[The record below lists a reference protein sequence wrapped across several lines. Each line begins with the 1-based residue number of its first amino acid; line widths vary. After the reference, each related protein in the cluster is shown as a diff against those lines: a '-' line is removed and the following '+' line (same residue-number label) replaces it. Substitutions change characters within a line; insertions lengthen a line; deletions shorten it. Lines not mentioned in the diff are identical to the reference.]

1 MSSSYFSNFSSIVYN
16 LEDNA
21 YSSQLV
27 TNILQRSAFL
37 KEVSENSAIAY
48 EYYVKDSDTPEI
60 IAHKLYGSANRH
72 WIVLL
77 YNKIINPYYEF
88 PMSQTKFDK
97 YIENKY
103 GYNVYTA
110 QSTFHHYEKR
120 IVKDHYEFNTLKYTN
135 TEKVEV
141 TEYKVDANTGNLSSW
156 SALPTLGVPVSLV
169 DENFDETFTD
179 GTRTVGTVTLN
190 FITVYDYEYEINEA
204 RKTIKLLDQRY
215 VPQVETEFRNIMRD
229 V

>member
-1 MSSSYFSNFSSIVYN
+1 MAYFANFNKVLYN
-16 LEDNA
+16 LEDNT

-37 KEVSENSAIAY
+37 KEITENSAIAY

-88 PMSQTKFDK
+88 PMSQPKLDKF
-97 YIENKY
+97 IESKY
-103 GYNVYTA
+103 GHNIYTA
-110 QSTFHHYEKR
+110 QITLHHYEKR
-120 IVKDHYEFNTLKYTN
+120 VTKNHYAYGSLQYTN
-135 TEKVEV
+135 VEKYIVS
-141 TEYKVDANTGNLSSW
+141 EYNVDPDTGTISPW
-156 SALPTLGVPVSLV
+156 AALPTVGSPVSLV
-169 DENFDETFTD
+169 NEDFDKTFDD
-179 GTRTVGTVTLN
+179 GTRTIGTVTLN
-190 FITVYDYEYEINEA
+190 FVSQYDYEYEQNES
-204 RKTIKLLDQRY
+204 RKTIKLLDKRY
-215 VPQVETEFRNIMRD
+215 VQRVEEEFRKVMID